1 MKMPRKSDL
10 ASVRINRNKPKSL
23 EWRKRQAAM
32 PPPIDAALAVRT
44 TGSNQGS
51 SRWGETPVGSET
63 EIEAEM
69 SEREEDIDSDAP
81 EEFTSEQGIQ
91 NDEELRKVQEENKA
105 RCWEWACT
113 SKLGFSV
120 VEHEPKSLAGYSSHL
135 SVAIDRYIRLIK
147 IIPYADNI
155 NHGPLC
161 RIAREGKDRRRQWAQ
176 KKTPRKPPRAENI
189 LDVIEPESTKESQ
202 DNAGMLPND
211 IVKLLAAREKKVFE
225 SDSEGEKEETTNKK
239 RTSKKKRSKSSG
251 HEPIILK
258 DLPPPQCLQ
267 NSLEFLK
274 KRKMQVARSS
284 SVLNNSNQALR
295 LLSKSGLL
303 KQFQGAEKAS
313 SGSSHRCSEEGGVL
327 RRAWKVW
334 MQLVTASA
342 VLLAPSEMLTSSAF
356 DIGWL
361 LDAMEANFFALMW
374 KQYA

>member
-1 MKMPRKSDL
+1 MGAKRKNDVDGNGVHSMDRRKNERGRWIKRRSTEEGKAL
-10 ASVRINRNKPKSL
+10 RAEEEGAASPPSGKTL
-23 EWRKRQAAM
+23 ER
-32 PPPIDAALAVRT
+32 
-44 TGSNQGS
+44 
-51 SRWGETPVGSET
+51 SET

-81 EEFTSEQGIQ
+81 EEFTSEQGLQ

-105 RCWEWACT
+105 REANLDTQFC
-113 SKLGFSV
+113 FSLLL
-120 VEHEPKSLAGYSSHL
+120 SLAGAVENGVFSFGGVVICFLCNSIAETLAYLEYLSLSISSIHL
-135 SVAIDRYIRLIK
+135 NALHANLLSKEVECKSMADN
-147 IIPYADNI
+147 IIPYEDNI
-155 NHGPLC
+155 SNGPLC

-176 KKTPRKPPRAENI
+176 KKTPRKSPRAENI
-189 LDVIEPESTKESQ
+189 RDVIEPESTKESP

-251 HEPIILK
+251 LEPIILK

-303 KQFQGAEKAS
+303 SMK
-313 SGSSHRCSEEGGVL
+313 
-327 RRAWKVW
+327 
-334 MQLVTASA
+334 
-342 VLLAPSEMLTSSAF
+342 
-356 DIGWL
+356 
-361 LDAMEANFFALMW
+361 
-374 KQYA
+374 

>member
-1 MKMPRKSDL
+1 
-10 ASVRINRNKPKSL
+10 
-23 EWRKRQAAM
+23 
-32 PPPIDAALAVRT
+32 
-44 TGSNQGS
+44 
-51 SRWGETPVGSET
+51 
-63 EIEAEM
+63 M

-105 RCWEWACT
+105 
-113 SKLGFSV
+113 
-120 VEHEPKSLAGYSSHL
+120 
-135 SVAIDRYIRLIK
+135 
-147 IIPYADNI
+147 
-155 NHGPLC
+155 

-303 KQFQGAEKAS
+303 SMK
-313 SGSSHRCSEEGGVL
+313 
-327 RRAWKVW
+327 
-334 MQLVTASA
+334 
-342 VLLAPSEMLTSSAF
+342 
-356 DIGWL
+356 
-361 LDAMEANFFALMW
+361 
-374 KQYA
+374 

>member
-1 MKMPRKSDL
+1 
-10 ASVRINRNKPKSL
+10 
-23 EWRKRQAAM
+23 
-32 PPPIDAALAVRT
+32 
-44 TGSNQGS
+44 
-51 SRWGETPVGSET
+51 
-63 EIEAEM
+63 M

-81 EEFTSEQGIQ
+81 EEFTSEQGLQ

-105 RCWEWACT
+105 RGEKRGKVNSQKKFIWNVRGVGTWGCT
-113 SKLGFSV
+113 SKLGFIV
-120 VEHEPKSLAGYSSHL
+120 VELEPKSLAGYSSHL

-147 IIPYADNI
+147 ILPYADNI
-155 NHGPLC
+155 SHGPLC

-189 LDVIEPESTKESQ
+189 RDVIEPESTKESQ

-239 RTSKKKRSKSSG
+239 RTAKKKRSKSSG

-303 KQFQGAEKAS
+303 SMK
-313 SGSSHRCSEEGGVL
+313 
-327 RRAWKVW
+327 
-334 MQLVTASA
+334 
-342 VLLAPSEMLTSSAF
+342 
-356 DIGWL
+356 
-361 LDAMEANFFALMW
+361 
-374 KQYA
+374 